1 MAPLIE
7 TMITESRF
15 KQSLNGRAWR
25 CKNRTCLKS
34 NPAGRFEC
42 IGCNSQMP
50 SDLFGKDLVFRKFER
65 VKAVYPVKL
74 LKYVLK
80 NLPLVEEG
88 QDIHTLIENEL

>member
-1 MAPLIE
+1 
-7 TMITESRF
+7 
-15 KQSLNGRAWR
+15 
-25 CKNRTCLKS
+25 
-34 NPAGRFEC
+34 
-42 IGCNSQMP
+42 MP
-50 SDLFGKDLVFRKFER
+50 SDLFGKDLVFRKYER